1 MTTSTAQA
9 SPLRVALASFIGT
22 TVEFYD
28 FLIYGTAAA
37 LVFPKLFF
45 PDASP
50 AVGLLLSFATFGVGF
65 IARPLGGMVFGHYGD
80 RIGRKRMLVYS
91 LLLMGA
97 ATVLMGLLP
106 TYAQI
111 GLAAPILLTL
121 LRLAQGFAVGGEWG
135 GATLMGFP
143 RRCGLDGSGDRTG
156 VRTDQHWQTGAVYG
170 GLLLVFGFRHGS
182 RRRRYRITVHH
193 GLRRGCALQRDPV
206 PSAGIRIRPDD
217 RDRPVRRDQDEQF
230 DRRLLDCRVG
240 DFGGVRQPASLRL
253 VPTPGQTVWSEG
265 TRRQA
270 VHRRRRVIRAALRES
285 WCPPCRP
292 SCSTRAPTPDWR

>member
-106 TYAQI
+106 TYTQI

-135 GATLMGFP
+135 GATLMAIEHAPAPQKRLYGAFP
-143 RRCGLDGSGDRTG
+143 
-156 VRTDQHWQTGAVYG
+156 QMGAPAG
-170 GLLLVFGFRHGS
+170 TALATLVFLSCPGCPTRSSSPGEGA
-182 RRRRYRITVHH
+182 YR
-193 GLRRGCALQRDPV
+193 
-206 PSAGIRIRPDD
+206 
-217 RDRPVRRDQDEQF
+217 F
-230 DRRLLDCRVG
+230 W
-240 DFGGVRQPASLRL
+240 PA
-253 VPTPGQTVWSEG
+253 
-265 TRRQA
+265 
-270 VHRRRRVIRAALRES
+270 
-285 WCPPCRP
+285 PC
-292 SCSTRAPTPDWR
+292 

>member
-9 SPLRVALASFIGT
+9 APLRVALASFIGT

-91 LLLMGA
+91 LLLIGA

-135 GATLMGFP
+135 ARHTHAVFLAGVVLM
-143 RRCGLDGSGDRTG
+143 
-156 VRTDQHWQTGAVYG
+156 
-170 GLLLVFGFRHGS
+170 
-182 RRRRYRITVHH
+182 
-193 GLRRGCALQRDPV
+193 
-206 PSAGIRIRPDD
+206 
-217 RDRPVRRDQDEQF
+217 E
-230 DRRLLDCRVG
+230 
-240 DFGGVRQPASLRL
+240 
-253 VPTPGQTVWSEG
+253 GQS
-265 TRRQA
+265 
-270 VHRRRRVIRAALRES
+270 HRRS
-285 WCPPCRP
+285 H
-292 SCSTRAPTPDWR
+292 

>member
-65 IARPLGGMVFGHYGD
+65 IARPHGGMVFGHYGD
-80 RIGRKRMLVYS
+80 RIGRKRMLAYS

-97 ATVLMGLLP
+97 ATVLMGLLS

-111 GLAAPILLTL
+111 GLNAPILLTL
-121 LRLAQGFAVGGEWG
+121 LRLAQGFAAGGEGG
-135 GATLMGFP
+135 GATLMAVEHAPAPQKGMAHTVSGQ
-143 RRCGLDGSGDRTG
+143 RRADRHRAGDSPVV
-156 VRTDQHWQTGAVYG
+156 VREP
-170 GLLLVFGFRHGS
+170 
-182 RRRRYRITVHH
+182 
-193 GLRRGCALQRDPV
+193 GLRRTA
-206 PSAGIRIRPDD
+206 
-217 RDRPVRRDQDEQF
+217 
-230 DRRLLDCRVG
+230 
-240 DFGGVRQPASLRL
+240 
-253 VPTPGQTVWSEG
+253 
-265 TRRQA
+265 
-270 VHRRRRVIRAALRES
+270 
-285 WCPPCRP
+285 
-292 SCSTRAPTPDWR
+292 